1 MEELPKKAK
10 AVMGIY
16 AVASTVAQGAAL
28 FFSIGTDDLIVIFVS
43 IVIAATVLAYVYII
57 LYFRHYKYSVCDS
70 VIIIKKGALFKKRHL
85 VYVDKISL
93 VTVRENFVHRWFSLC
108 TVTFYVQGTV
118 VRLPFVPLEKSDE
131 LKKILDSRH

>member
-10 AVMGIY
+10 AVMSIY
-16 AVASTVAQGAAL
+16 AAATTVAEGTAL
-28 FFSIGTDDLIVIFVS
+28 FFGIGTEDFVVILVALL
-43 IVIAATVLAYVYII
+43 IAATVSSYVYIV
-57 LYFRHYKYSVCDS
+57 LYFRHYKYSICDG

-93 VTVRENFVHRWFSLC
+93 VTVKENFVHRWFSLC
-108 TVTFYVQGTV
+108 TVWFYVQGTV

-131 LKKILDSRH
+131 LQKILDSRH